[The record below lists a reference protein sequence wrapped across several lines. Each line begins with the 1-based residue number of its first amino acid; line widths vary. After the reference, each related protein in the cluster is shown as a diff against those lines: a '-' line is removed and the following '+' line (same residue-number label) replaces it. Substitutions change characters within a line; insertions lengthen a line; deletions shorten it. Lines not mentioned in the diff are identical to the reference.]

1 MWHDATIVPN
11 SQEAKQEASAQ
22 SGQEAATR
30 ENKEAVPV
38 SLKKSLAT
46 CPEEQARNN
55 CAKGIV
61 DSIFYYL
68 VLFVSLSF
76 SLEFVMLKTDLIQI
90 LQRFR
95 DKLRIHHDI
104 SLHISSY
111 LFTFLESQLRQ
122 ECLYGSSMKCR
133 SKASKASKA

>member
-1 MWHDATIVPN
+1 MWHDATIVSN

-46 CPEEQARNN
+46 CPEEQAHNN

-61 DSIFYYL
+61 DSISIIWFF
-68 VLFVSLSF
+68 LFPLSLALLNLS
-76 SLEFVMLKTDLIQI
+76 
-90 LQRFR
+90 
-95 DKLRIHHDI
+95 H
-104 SLHISSY
+104 
-111 LFTFLESQLRQ
+111 
-122 ECLYGSSMKCR
+122 
-133 SKASKASKA
+133 